1 MNTYFPGSNV
11 AIITPFTAGGA
22 RIDYDAYR
30 ELLDWQLAAGTD
42 GIVPAGCTGE
52 AATLSH
58 DEQKAIIKF
67 TVEHV
72 AGRARV
78 IAGTGSN
85 NTAEAVMLTRYAK
98 EAGADGA
105 LIITPYYNKPT
116 PEGQFLHF
124 KKIADEVAMPIML
137 YNVPGRTGVKMS
149 PATIARLRRETG
161 NIVSIKEACG
171 SVEQVCDIRALSDIE
186 ILSGDDSLTAP
197 MMAVGASGVV
207 SVVANLIP
215 ERIKALCAAASA
227 GDFATAQKI
236 HYENWAL
243 MKAMFIETN
252 PICVKT
258 ALSLLGKVAFSTRL
272 PLCPATPATTDALRE
287 ILAGAGVGQS

>member
-11 AIITPFTAGGA
+11 AIVTPFTAGGA
-22 RIDYDAYR
+22 QIDYDVYR
-30 ELLDWQLAAGTD
+30 ELLDRQLAAGTD

-85 NTAEAVMLTRYAK
+85 NTVEAVMLTRYAK
-98 EAGADGA
+98 EVGADGA

-124 KKIADEVAMPIML
+124 KKIADEVAIPIML
-137 YNVPGRTGVKMS
+137 YNVPGRTGVKML

-215 ERIKALCAAASA
+215 ERIKALCVAAGA

-272 PLCPATPATTDALRE
+272 PLCPATAATTEALRE
-287 ILAGAGVGQS
+287 ILAGAGLA